1 MKRLLQFSPRRAPS
15 ARLCRLTAAVIPTM
29 MTLAAATAAAG
40 TVDTSRWNGPRLEDG
55 QPDIAGVWTNDIA
68 NHDNFTAPRA
78 GIPGD
83 PTRLH
88 PLKDPVVS
96 GAATA
101 PRVPRPPAP
110 SRVSDPADGQVPFQP
125 WARAAQQDL
134 LANFFNPT
142 RPEHVEPGARCAPAG
157 IPKSLYWHGYE
168 VRQFTGIVIF
178 LFNGGTRVIYLDG
191 RPHLPAKIKLWNADS
206 RGHWEGN
213 TLVVDVQNNNAKARF
228 ARTGE
233 FASSNVHIVE
243 RYTFTDNDHYVYNAV
258 FTDPTVYTRP
268 FTVTIPAHRITEKTP
283 QDEWNNEQEWANRPG
298 KPPLYENYERV
309 CVENN
314 GGHGQLVGAAASAAV
329 P

>member
-1 MKRLLQFSPRRAPS
+1 
-15 ARLCRLTAAVIPTM
+15 
-29 MTLAAATAAAG
+29 
-40 TVDTSRWNGPRLEDG
+40 
-55 QPDIAGVWTNDIA
+55 
-68 NHDNFTAPRA
+68 
-78 GIPGD
+78 
-83 PTRLH
+83 
-88 PLKDPVVS
+88 
-96 GAATA
+96 
-101 PRVPRPPAP
+101 VPRPPAP

-142 RPEHVEPGARCAPAG
+142 RPEYVEPGARCAPAG
-157 IPKSLYWHGYE
+157 IPKSLYWQGYE
-168 VRQFTGIVIF
+168 VRQFPGIVVF

-258 FTDPTVYTRP
+258 FTILPSTPGRSPSPFPRIASPRRRRKTNGTTNRSGRTGRASRRCTRTTSECAWRTTPVMASWWEPPPARPSHETVP
-268 FTVTIPAHRITEKTP
+268 
-283 QDEWNNEQEWANRPG
+283 
-298 KPPLYENYERV
+298 
-309 CVENN
+309 
-314 GGHGQLVGAAASAAV
+314 
-329 P
+329 